1 MGVRRGKMP
10 TNQTWDCL
18 SQMSDKWAVWVGFL
32 EEVWIE
38 AHLGEGCLAQPCH
51 LGPGPG
57 SAAVAHTVSALT
69 SRLGARLAAAPLLF
83 PTLPL
88 ATCHPPQDFISSA
101 FSQPPP
107 PSTTARVH
115 VSDFPPQLATL
126 AFFSIDSHL
135 VISCPICPKLPR
147 SLLVYFLILSG
158 AVHSTTR
165 LVIICR
171 FN

>member
-1 MGVRRGKMP
+1 MWR
-10 TNQTWDCL
+10 
-18 SQMSDKWAVWVGFL
+18 
-32 EEVWIE
+32 E
-38 AHLGEGCLAQPCH
+38 ARFGECCSAQPCH

-57 SAAVAHTVSALT
+57 SAAVAHPLSALT

-88 ATCHPPQDFISSA
+88 ATCHPPQDFIFSA

-107 PSTTARVH
+107 PSTAARVR
-115 VSDFPPQLATL
+115 VFDYSPQLASL
-126 AFFSIDSHL
+126 AFFSTDSHF
-135 VISCPICPKLPR
+135 VISCPIFPKLPR

-158 AVHSTTR
+158 VVRSTTR
-165 LVIICR
+165 FVIICR

>member
-1 MGVRRGKMP
+1 M
-10 TNQTWDCL
+10 
-18 SQMSDKWAVWVGFL
+18 
-32 EEVWIE
+32 EEVWME

-69 SRLGARLAAAPLLF
+69 PRLGAQLATAPLLF

-107 PSTTARVH
+107 PSTSARAH
-115 VSDFPPQLATL
+115 ASDYSPQLASL
-126 AFFSIDSHL
+126 AFSSIDSHF
-135 VISCPICPKLPR
+135 VISCPIFPKLPR

-158 AVHSTTR
+158 AVCSTTR
-165 LVIICR
+165 FVIICR